1 MLTMREFKLR
11 RKRPAKF
18 WLVIA
23 IITLI
28 LVAGGVGALRSWQAH
43 NLAPVAVNSK
53 DTSYFTVAAGSS
65 VLDISLDLKRA
76 NLIRSSRAF
85 EIYVR
90 SKELGDKLQAGT
102 YILSPSLSVQQ
113 IVTKMT
119 EGDVAKNLFT
129 ILPGKTLDEIK
140 EAFAKAGY
148 SKSEIQTAF
157 NPSTY
162 ADHPALAS
170 LPKGASLEGY
180 LYPDSY
186 QRLSDTPARTI
197 IRASLGEMNKHL
209 TAELAAGFA
218 ANGLSVHK
226 GIILASVVYMETD
239 DPEPQ
244 PTVAQVFLKRLREGM
259 RLESDA
265 TTPVFNTYENAGLP
279 PTPISNVT
287 ASALNAVA
295 NPSPTDYL
303 FFVSGDDDR
312 THFSKTRAEHEE
324 AVRRYCTKKCS

>member
-1 MLTMREFKLR
+1 MQRFNPR
-11 RKRPAKF
+11 RKKPARL
-18 WLVIA
+18 WLVTA
-23 IITLI
+23 IVTLI
-28 LVAGGVGALRSWQAH
+28 LFAGGVGVLRSWQAH
-43 NLAPVAVNSK
+43 NLEPVAAGSQT
-53 DTSYFTVAAGSS
+53 TSYFTVAAGSS
-65 VLDISLDLKRA
+65 VHDIGLDLKRA
-76 NLIRSSRAF
+76 NLIRNTRAF

-90 SKELGDKLQAGT
+90 GKELGDKLQAGT

-119 EGDVAKNLFT
+119 EGHVAKNLFT

-140 EAFAKAGY
+140 KAFADAGY
-148 SKSEIQTAF
+148 ANSEIQTAF
-157 NPSTY
+157 NPATY
-162 ADHPALAS
+162 ANHPALAS

-186 QRLSDTPARTI
+186 QRLSDTPATTI
-197 IRASLGEMNKHL
+197 IRAALDEMSKHL
-209 TAELAAGFA
+209 TAELAAGMA

-244 PTVAQVFLKRLREGM
+244 PTVAQVFLKRLREDM

-265 TTPVFNTYENAGLP
+265 TTAIYNTYENAGLP

-295 NPSPTDYL
+295 NPSTTDYL

-324 AVRRYCTKKCS
+324 AVRRYCIKKCG